1 MTVMTGKNERGL
13 SFGKRV
19 PGRRW
24 KAFLAAA
31 LCFALLLMP
40 VMPIG
45 AAKALAAD
53 ELTVTLDIPFTL
65 ELTDAAASQD
75 KTYSFEITA
84 EDGAPIPEDMATVVQ
99 MSEAG
104 GAQFGTLKYTEEG
117 VYVYTIKQTTA
128 EEENFILDDTVYKV
142 TVGIGP
148 TDEDDLALLY
158 MVVNGNK
165 TEKPQEIC
173 FKNDYSETETVTPH
187 EDPEEPETVTPDEPS
202 TDTQKPHSP
211 EKKPAKATGTRTGDY
226 VRLALPFIAL
236 AGAAAIMI
244 WLIATRRKREQE

>member
-1 MTVMTGKNERGL
+1 MTVMTGKNDM
-13 SFGKRV
+13 GKRNRV

-24 KAFLAAA
+24 KALLAAA
-31 LCFALLLMP
+31 VCFALLLMP
-40 VMPIG
+40 VMPAG
-45 AAKALAAD
+45 AGAVLAAD
-53 ELTVTLDIPFTL
+53 DLTVTLDIPFTL
-65 ELTDAAASQD
+65 ELTDPAASQD
-75 KTYSFEITA
+75 KTYSFEIIA
-84 EDGAPIPEDMATVVQ
+84 EDGAPIPADMATVIQ
-99 MSEAG
+99 MTEAG
-104 GAQFGTLKYTEEG
+104 DSKFGTLTYTEEG
-117 VYVYTIKQTTA
+117 EYVYTIRQTT
-128 EEENFILDDTVYKV
+128 EDEDGFTLDDTVYKV
-142 TVGIGP
+142 TVGVGP

-165 TEKPQEIC
+165 TEKPQKIC

-187 EDPEEPETVTPDEPS
+187 EDPEEPETVTPDEPT

-211 EKKPAKATGTRTGDY
+211 EQKPAKATGTRTGDY